1 MLQKMLSDFV
11 FTTSGQHCLSLHLDK
26 PPVFASPQQKDV
38 LPFFHFEPR
47 FFQYNLSYCYC
58 HKGIFPLQVVET
70 ANATRVNCHN
80 NETAVTVPSYDS
92 RLYMLFFLPFI
103 IVLVFIRN
111 LKYLAPLSFVANI
124 SMCVSLVL
132 IYYYCLTVR
141 HIKHATHTQ
150 SAQNMLKMNLCCIH
164 CFIIY
169 CKQCHI

>member
-1 MLQKMLSDFV
+1 
-11 FTTSGQHCLSLHLDK
+11 
-26 PPVFASPQQKDV
+26 
-38 LPFFHFEPR
+38 
-47 FFQYNLSYCYC
+47 
-58 HKGIFPLQVVET
+58 VVET
-70 ANATRVNCHN
+70 ANATTVNCHN

-141 HIKHATHTQ
+141 HIRHATHTQ
-150 SAQNMLKMNLCCIH
+150 RNKLKVYLCCIH
-164 CFIIY
+164 CFIIVNSVMY
-169 CKQCHI
+169 DTSAHNTSEQFKNDLNTYATLGI